1 MCLIRVDHALFL
13 INSTEGLDYT
23 SSFGFEEEEGQFCQQ
38 VSISSDS
45 LVEGNEHFLLGLVT
59 NQEFVQLTTANTTIT
74 IEDSDGQFVISIL
87 SCSI

>member
-23 SSFGFEEEEGQFCQQ
+23 SSFGFEEEGQFCQQ